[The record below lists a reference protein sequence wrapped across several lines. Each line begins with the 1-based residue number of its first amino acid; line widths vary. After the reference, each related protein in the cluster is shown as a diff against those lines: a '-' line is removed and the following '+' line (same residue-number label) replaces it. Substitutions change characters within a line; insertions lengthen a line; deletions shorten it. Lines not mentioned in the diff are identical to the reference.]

1 MAAEIST
8 QKTLSKSIIGE
19 RIIDLLN
26 LLNDNEDRNK
36 DGTKLYLLKYPSL
49 TTEDIEGHWK
59 NWSFQLEKYFIEY
72 FGNEKFKGLGYENPK
87 TLFYEKALMH
97 IVGCIF
103 GDIDLPENNY
113 QKDVTET
120 IEYIKMWNDIRD
132 IYE

>member
-1 MAAEIST
+1 MI
-8 QKTLSKSIIGE
+8 
-19 RIIDLLN
+19 N

-59 NWSFQLEKYFIEY
+59 NWSLQLEKYFIEY
-72 FGNEKFKGLGYENPK
+72 FGYENPK

-103 GDIDLPENNY
+103 GDIDFPENNY

-120 IEYIKMWNDIRD
+120 IEYIKMQNDVRD